1 MKKSLL
7 AKLAAVVVA
16 AAVFVPL
23 MADWVV
29 PGRDL
34 ALALAWLE
42 GGGRAFPLWGLLVR
56 LAGYDI
62 AALGAISVVAALVC
76 VWCAASIAGSI
87 IRAAVRIGEK
97 GGEEGARE
105 FVGVESVA
113 VVLAA
118 LGFAFAPGVLAAA
131 TRVSPL
137 TVSLAPVLA
146 AMALVTGWAFRGGRG
161 SKAGGKVRL
170 VVAALLLGVAA
181 FEFILARRLYVS
193 TVLPPLVIALALSV
207 VPAGVAA
214 WCVMKRFLANRYAQ
228 IGAFALWAFVI
239 VEVAVVM
246 LKSGRLDEGRVG
258 NRIFAQIVADAA
270 GRAAIITEGPM
281 DTILR
286 FTRPE
291 GLMRISMF
299 REDDPAYGRELADWV
314 RGVAKAKGEGEGRN
328 VEDLA
333 FAAELGPRALVDEW
347 SKLDR
352 DGFEAAVASVVNYF
366 PTRERLAAAADILEE
381 VPEGDP
387 LAKGLRHLLGVCGN
401 ALGCR
406 LIEKGDPQGA
416 WDVFWTVYE
425 RIDSDNYTALVNLS
439 GLVERGLKVDET
451 LMEIVKRKRGVI
463 EAGVK
468 SPAQAV
474 RAVRSGGRAYVAPE
488 QKEEAV
494 KKMREAVKKRGLS
507 PETRRFVEAVTNAP
521 KDRAHGEAARNAI
534 RTALTEGRIHITDLG
549 GALVTIDL
557 ALGDGASAEK
567 DALALL
573 KADRNDP
580 TANATLGS
588 IAGAR
593 GEYERSARYLKR
605 AIATGKASL
614 AAKNDYA
621 YTLMKLGRLDEAEP
635 YAREAVKAYGEAWA
649 LHETLA
655 AILIR
660 QGKVDEAAKELARVD
675 ELTEK
680 AGIPKGSVFSVE
692 VDRAM
697 ILKKKGDLDRSKIIV
712 RALRARSDL
721 SEAQRA
727 ELDAL

>member
-1 MKKSLL
+1 MKNSWLM
-7 AKLAAVVVA
+7 KLAAVVVA

-42 GGGRAFPLWGLLVR
+42 GGSRAFPLWGLLVR

-87 IRAAVRIGEK
+87 VRAAVRIGEE

-105 FVGVESVA
+105 FVGVESAA

-118 LGFAFAPGVLAAA
+118 LGFAFAPGVLVAA

-161 SKAGGKVRL
+161 PKAGGKVRL
-170 VVAALLLGVAA
+170 AVAALLFGCAA

-270 GRAAIITEGPM
+270 GRSAIITEGPM

-286 FTRPE
+286 FMRPE

-328 VEDLA
+328 VEDLV

-352 DGFEAAVASVVNYF
+352 DGFEAAVASAVNYF
-366 PTRERLAAAADILEE
+366 PTRERLVAAADILEG

-416 WDVFWTVYE
+416 WDVFWAVYE

-451 LMEIVKRKRGVI
+451 LMEIVKRKRGMI

-488 QKEEAV
+488 QKEEAMV
-494 KKMREAVKKRGLS
+494 RQ
-507 PETRRFVEAVTNAP
+507 
-521 KDRAHGEAARNAI
+521 
-534 RTALTEGRIHITDLG
+534 
-549 GALVTIDL
+549 
-557 ALGDGASAEK
+557 
-567 DALALL
+567 
-573 KADRNDP
+573 
-580 TANATLGS
+580 
-588 IAGAR
+588 
-593 GEYERSARYLKR
+593 
-605 AIATGKASL
+605 ASL
-614 AAKNDYA
+614 A
-621 YTLMKLGRLDEAEP
+621 
-635 YAREAVKAYGEAWA
+635 
-649 LHETLA
+649 
-655 AILIR
+655 
-660 QGKVDEAAKELARVD
+660 EL
-675 ELTEK
+675 
-680 AGIPKGSVFSVE
+680 VE
-692 VDRAM
+692 
-697 ILKKKGDLDRSKIIV
+697 
-712 RALRARSDL
+712 
-721 SEAQRA
+721 
-727 ELDAL
+727 

>member
-1 MKKSLL
+1 MKKSLF
-7 AKLAAVVVA
+7 AKLVVVVAA

-42 GGGRAFPLWGLLVR
+42 GGSRAFPLWGLLVR

-87 IRAAVRIGEK
+87 VRAAVRIGEE

-105 FVGVESVA
+105 FVGVESAA

-161 SKAGGKVRL
+161 PKAGGKVRL
-170 VVAALLLGVAA
+170 AVAALLLGVAA

-270 GRAAIITEGPM
+270 GRSAIITEGPM

-286 FTRPE
+286 FMRPE

-314 RGVAKAKGEGEGRN
+314 REKVKTGDGQ
-328 VEDLA
+328 VEDLV

-352 DGFEAAVASVVNYF
+352 DGFEAAVASAVNYF
-366 PTRERLAAAADILEE
+366 PTRERLVAAADILEG

-416 WDVFWTVYE
+416 WDVFLAVYE
-425 RIDSDNYTALVNLS
+425 RIDQDNYTALVNLS

-451 LMEIVKRKRGVI
+451 LMEIVKRKRGMI

-488 QKEEAV
+488 QKEEAM

-507 PETRRFVEAVTNAP
+507 PEARRFVEAVTNAP

-573 KADRNDP
+573 KADRQNP

-605 AIATGKASL
+605 AMATGKASL

-649 LHETLA
+649 FHETLA
-655 AILIR
+655 AILVR
-660 QGKVDEAAKELARVD
+660 QGKADEAAKELARVD

-680 AGIPKGSVFSVE
+680 AGIPKGAVFSVE

-697 ILKKKGDLDRSKIIV
+697 ILKKKGDLGRSKIIV
-712 RALRARSDL
+712 RSLRSRSDL